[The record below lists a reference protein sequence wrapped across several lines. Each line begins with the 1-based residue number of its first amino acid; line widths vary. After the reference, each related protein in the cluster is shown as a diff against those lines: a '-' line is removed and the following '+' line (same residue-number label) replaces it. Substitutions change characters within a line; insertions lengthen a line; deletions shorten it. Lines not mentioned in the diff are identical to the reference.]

1 MAQEADPARPHAA
14 SPRHLNTLATFIVLA
29 LSVACLYWARPVL
42 IPIAAAVLVT
52 FMLGPAVTAL
62 QRRHLP
68 RSAAVVVVVGSAGLL
83 LAGAVWLVGSQLV
96 QLLAELPAY
105 QDNVAR

>member
-1 MAQEADPARPHAA
+1 MAHEVAAARARSA
-14 SPRHLNTLATFIVLA
+14 SPRLLTTLATFVLLV

-62 QRRHLP
+62 QRRHVP
-68 RSAAVVVVVGSAGLL
+68 RSAAVLIVIMAAGLL
-83 LAGAVWLVGSQLV
+83 LCGAVWLVGSQVV

-105 QDNVAR
+105 